1 MTNKLFLK
9 SDQEKANQALNEYD
23 HYRMLEI
30 EYTANAKFGS
40 AAACLRNAANALD
53 TLQYLEN
60 RKQMMDQTRQIMKQI
75 KRQESMR
82 GWEI

>member
-9 SDQEKANQALNEYD
+9 SDQEKADQALNEYD

-60 RKQMMDQTRQIMKQI
+60 RKQSIDQARQNMRQIKQ
-75 KRQESMR
+75 QEAIR
-82 GWEI
+82 GSRI